1 VVNQAVVASQAAAA
15 VVQAVSEEEI
25 EMLGE
30 RVQQANQQRK
40 LLPLTNGCSKSRM
53 ASILRVRPRLLV
65 KWWITADKET

>member
-40 LLPLTNGCSKSRM
+40 LLPLTNGCSTSRM